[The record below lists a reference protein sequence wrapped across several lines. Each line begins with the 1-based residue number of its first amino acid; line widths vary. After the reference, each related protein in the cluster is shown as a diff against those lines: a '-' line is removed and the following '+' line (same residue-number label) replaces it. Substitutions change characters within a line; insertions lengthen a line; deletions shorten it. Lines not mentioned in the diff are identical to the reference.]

1 MIGEILMKINW
12 RVRIKNKSFWLAIV
26 PAFLLL
32 AQTVSVPFGYNF
44 DFAKIGTELTAVI
57 NAVFAL
63 LAILGVVVDPT
74 VKGITDS
81 NYVMTKTSNTQSPAP
96 AVQAPI
102 SDGSTVA
109 INPTEGK

>member
-1 MIGEILMKINW
+1 MKINW
-12 RVRIKNKSFWLAIV
+12 QVRIKNKSFWLTIV

-32 AQTVSVPFGYNF
+32 IQTVAVPFGYNF

-81 NYVMTKTSNTQSPAP
+81 DYVMNKE
-96 AVQAPI
+96 I
-102 SDGSTVA
+102 G
-109 INPTEGK
+109 GKQV

>member
-1 MIGEILMKINW
+1 MKINW

-44 DFAKIGTELTAVI
+44 EFAKIGTELTAVI

-81 NYVMTKTSNTQSPAP
+81 DYVMNKE
-96 AVQAPI
+96 I
-102 SDGSTVA
+102 G
-109 INPTEGK
+109 GKQV

>member
-1 MIGEILMKINW
+1 MKINW
-12 RVRIKNKSFWLAIV
+12 KVRIKNKSFWLALV

-32 AQTVSVPFGYNF
+32 AQTIAVPFGYNF

-57 NAVFAL
+57 NAAFAL

-81 NYVMTKTSNTQSPAP
+81 DYVMNKK
-96 AVQAPI
+96 I
-102 SDGSTVA
+102 G
-109 INPTEGK
+109 GK